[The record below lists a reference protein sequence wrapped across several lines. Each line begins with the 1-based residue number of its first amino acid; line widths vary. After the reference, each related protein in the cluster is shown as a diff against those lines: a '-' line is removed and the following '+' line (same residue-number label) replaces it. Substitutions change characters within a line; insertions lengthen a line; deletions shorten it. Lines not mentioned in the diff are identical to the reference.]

1 MYCTTCG
8 NEVPFGDSYCP
19 YDGTF
24 QLQDQQPH
32 VTSGATPKFCS
43 ECGTSNTDEHLYCFQ
58 CGAFQLTLIPY
69 KFERVKE
76 NGTASAQVIPDF
88 SRLNKK
94 MAVLCAFLA
103 FLMVGIASFI
113 VAQSF
118 KEQASTFQAAMEDYT
133 DISPYGL
140 LSDIFYSF
148 DETELPTNPFTG
160 TSDFWMS
167 SHLLNSKLS
176 VDLNSDFETFKG
188 GVHLQSGPL
197 ILLLLPLLALLCSG
211 YFYGRRNRMDTQQ
224 YWISSL
230 LIGIT
235 YGVLTAIV
243 AIFSGF
249 SFKGTTTGIT
259 TASLVI
265 ENNYPFFKALVTGF
279 FIGTIFS
286 FIGCLFGSGT
296 LKSLTSSPLKEG
308 LRTIT
313 IGISASIVVVIV
325 LLYRLLFGDFAGIGF
340 ENIPTSAFLVIA
352 VQGGFLLWNIL
363 NLSPLSIE
371 WDGFGDRAQMTFSS
385 LSGMNTM
392 PSNELAMLITNFGN
406 LRLYMMLGL
415 LIPIALFV
423 WAGYRMQQE
432 GDIQF
437 LRLTLFGFL
446 YALLM
451 SLLAAGTNSGI
462 EFFSSM
468 NVDDIE
474 DAPRLFIGFSAIAT
488 FFKCF
493 IFSTLLAIVGA
504 YWKKQRGNRGQ
515 ART

>member
-24 QLQDQQPH
+24 QLQDQQPY

-197 ILLLLPLLALLCSG
+197 ILLLLPLLALLCM
-211 YFYGRRNRMDTQQ
+211 R
-224 YWISSL
+224 
-230 LIGIT
+230 
-235 YGVLTAIV
+235 V
-243 AIFSGF
+243 
-249 SFKGTTTGIT
+249 
-259 TASLVI
+259 
-265 ENNYPFFKALVTGF
+265 
-279 FIGTIFS
+279 
-286 FIGCLFGSGT
+286 
-296 LKSLTSSPLKEG
+296 
-308 LRTIT
+308 
-313 IGISASIVVVIV
+313 
-325 LLYRLLFGDFAGIGF
+325 
-340 ENIPTSAFLVIA
+340 FL
-352 VQGGFLLWNIL
+352 
-363 NLSPLSIE
+363 
-371 WDGFGDRAQMTFSS
+371 
-385 LSGMNTM
+385 
-392 PSNELAMLITNFGN
+392 
-406 LRLYMMLGL
+406 
-415 LIPIALFV
+415 
-423 WAGYRMQQE
+423 
-432 GDIQF
+432 
-437 LRLTLFGFL
+437 
-446 YALLM
+446 
-451 SLLAAGTNSGI
+451 
-462 EFFSSM
+462 
-468 NVDDIE
+468 
-474 DAPRLFIGFSAIAT
+474 
-488 FFKCF
+488 
-493 IFSTLLAIVGA
+493 
-504 YWKKQRGNRGQ
+504 WKKK
-515 ART
+515 